1 MIVKPARSAAVALLA
16 LTALGLAAPTAAARV
31 DPDPMVAGQRV
42 SISDGR
48 RCAQD
53 GAARVSSRLF
63 GPVVLRPGEGGG
75 MGARARV
82 AQGAAPGRYPVTIH
96 CASGGASFTET
107 VTVRDG
113 RVEGLNAVQAAGGL
127 ALLAL
132 AAGAAFWLR
141 RTVGGRS

>member
-1 MIVKPARSAAVALLA
+1 MKPAPSAAVALLG
-16 LTALGLAAPTAAARV
+16 LTVAVLGLAAPTAVAQV

-53 GAARVSSRLF
+53 RGARVSSRLF
-63 GPVVLRPGEGGG
+63 GTVVLRPGERG
-75 MGARARV
+75 MGAQARV
-82 AQGAAPGRYPVTIH
+82 AEGAAPGRYPVTLH

-113 RVEGLNAVQAAGGL
+113 RVEGLNAAQAAGGL

-132 AAGAAFWLR
+132 AAGAAYWLR

>member
-1 MIVKPARSAAVALLA
+1 MIVKPARPAAVALLTA
-16 LTALGLAAPTAAARV
+16 TALGLAAPTAAARV
-31 DPDPMVAGQRV
+31 EPDPMVAGQRV

-48 RCAQD
+48 QCVPAR
-53 GAARVSSRLF
+53 GALVSSRLF
-63 GPVVLRPGEGGG
+63 GSVVLRPGERG
-75 MGARARV
+75 MAAQARV
-82 AQGAAPGRYPVTIH
+82 AEGAAPGRYPVTIH
-96 CASGGASFTET
+96 CAAGGESFTET

-113 RVEGLNAVQAAGGL
+113 RVDGVNAAQAAGGL

>member
-1 MIVKPARSAAVALLA
+1 MKPAPSAAVTL
-16 LTALGLAAPTAAARV
+16 LGLTVLGLTAPTAAARV
-31 DPDPMVAGQRV
+31 EPDPMVAGQRV
-42 SISDGR
+42 SISDGGQ
-48 RCAQD
+48 CAQD
-53 GAARVSSRLF
+53 RAARASSRLF
-63 GPVVLRPGEGGG
+63 GSVVLRPGEGG

-82 AQGAAPGRYPVTIH
+82 AEGVAPGRYPVTIH
-96 CASGGASFTET
+96 CASGGAGLTET

-113 RVEGLNAVQAAGGL
+113 RVEGLNAAQAAGGL

>member
-1 MIVKPARSAAVALLA
+1 MTVKPAPSAAVALLG
-16 LTALGLAAPTAAARV
+16 LTVLGLAAPTAAARV

-42 SISDGR
+42 RISDGG

-63 GPVVLRPGEGGG
+63 GPVVLRPGEGG
-75 MGARARV
+75 MGAQARV
-82 AQGAAPGRYPVTIH
+82 AEGAAPGRYPVTIH

-107 VTVRDG
+107 VTVRDA
-113 RVEGLNAVQAAGGL
+113 RVEGLNAAQAAGGL

>member
-1 MIVKPARSAAVALLA
+1 MTVKPADSAAVALLG
-16 LTALGLAAPTAAARV
+16 LTVLGLAAPTAAAQV
-31 DPDPMVAGQRV
+31 EPDPMVAGQRV
-42 SISDGR
+42 RISDGR

-63 GPVVLRPGEGGG
+63 GPVVLRPGEGG
-75 MGARARV
+75 MAAQARV
-82 AQGAAPGRYPVTIH
+82 AEGAAPGRYPVTIH

-107 VTVRDG
+107 VTVRDA
-113 RVEGLNAVQAAGGL
+113 RVEGLNAAQAAGGL

>member
-1 MIVKPARSAAVALLA
+1 MTVKPAHSAAVTLLG
-16 LTALGLAAPTAAARV
+16 LTVLGLAAPPAAARV
-31 DPDPMVAGQRV
+31 DPDPVVAGQRV
-42 SISDGR
+42 SISDGGQ
-48 RCAQD
+48 CAHS

-63 GPVVLRPGEGGG
+63 GPVVLRPGESG
-75 MGARARV
+75 MGAQARV
-82 AQGAAPGRYPVTIH
+82 AEGAAPGRYPVTIH

-113 RVEGLNAVQAAGGL
+113 RVEGLNAAQAAGGL

>member
-1 MIVKPARSAAVALLA
+1 MKPAPSAAVVLLG
-16 LTALGLAAPTAAARV
+16 LTVLGLAAPVAAAQV
-31 DPDPMVAGQRV
+31 EPDPMVAGQRV
-42 SISDGR
+42 RISDGR
-48 RCAQD
+48 VCAQD

-63 GPVVLRPGEGGG
+63 GPVVLRPGEGG
-75 MGARARV
+75 MAARARV
-82 AQGAAPGRYPVTIH
+82 AEGAAPGRYPVTIH

-107 VTVRDG
+107 VTVRDA
-113 RVEGLNAVQAAGGL
+113 RVEGLNAAQAAGGL

>member
-1 MIVKPARSAAVALLA
+1 MIVKPAHSAAVALFG
-16 LTALGLAAPTAAARV
+16 LTALGLAAPPAWAQV

-48 RCAQD
+48 QCASGR
-53 GAARVSSRLF
+53 GAWASSTLF
-63 GPVVLRPGEGGG
+63 GSVVLRPGERG
-75 MGARARV
+75 MGAQARV
-82 AQGAAPGRYPVTIH
+82 AEGAGPGRYPVTIH
-96 CASGGASFTET
+96 CASGGESFTES
-107 VTVRDG
+107 VTVRDA
-113 RVEGLNAVQAAGGL
+113 RVEGVNAAQAAGGL